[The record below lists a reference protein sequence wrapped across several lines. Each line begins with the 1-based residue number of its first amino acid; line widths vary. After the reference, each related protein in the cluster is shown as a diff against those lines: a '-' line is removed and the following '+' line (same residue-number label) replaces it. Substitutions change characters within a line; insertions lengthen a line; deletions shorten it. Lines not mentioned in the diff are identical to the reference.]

1 MKIFEGLILSL
12 FKLSFT
18 KQQYLFSCFI
28 IIFGLIFSTYQQF
41 SHEEKIESQI
51 QQALKTRLNF
61 ITNGIIERL
70 DHYALGVAS
79 LHSTILSHDPS
90 YITHKTIHTFSNAQ
104 NYPER
109 YKGARGFGL
118 IKPVTIQQESQFTEQ
133 ANQDRPDNKF
143 SIKSLTPHHKTRY
156 IIQYIFPES
165 VNNKAIGLDVGSEKN
180 RRVTLENAALNN
192 QTTLTAPITLVQA
205 TGKVEHG
212 FLLVKPVYHNN
223 SIPKSVKEIEDT
235 VYGWTYAPLLIGE
248 ILATVTQ
255 VGDDLLAISDTTDK
269 VPFYQA
275 QAENLTSMQYMAKTV
290 PIYGRTWEI
299 KLFSTEKF
307 LQNLNLPHQYLGL
320 MTGTIFTLVT
330 LLSYF
335 LLHLALQRKAQLAQY
350 QIDLAKAREEK
361 LTLTNSQLSTAVAN
375 KTDELIQANLLN
387 DSILKN
393 AAYAVIA
400 TDKTGIIQVFNP
412 AAEKLLGYRADE
424 LINTHSPAIFHL
436 EREVIAKSIEL
447 SKELNE
453 DITPGF
459 EVFVVKTKY
468 VEIDTNQW
476 TYVSKSGQHIQVR
489 LSVTSLA
496 NSTSESLGYLGIAYD
511 LTETLQHEHELKEAK
526 IKAEQA
532 SIAKSEFLA
541 NMSHELRTPLNGV
554 YGTIQLLKEQ
564 DFDAN
569 NKKLISTA
577 YHSTKSLITII
588 NDILDFSK
596 IEAGKLELENEVF
609 KLPVLMEQLNSELS
623 LLLQGKNINLSF
635 DNQVQDECWLGDI
648 VRIRQILINLISNAI
663 KFTEKGS
670 VSITASAEKH
680 NGVLFTIKDTGIGI
694 DQQTLKRL
702 FNRFE
707 QADSSTTRR
716 FGGTGLGFPISDKL
730 VKLMKGS
737 IDVESEINKG
747 TTIAVALPLT
757 AVTGDKS
764 TTVTLDTLYPDMHD
778 KTILIAEDN
787 KINQLVI
794 SKMMKPTNANIVMAN
809 DGVDAINKFH
819 ICAPDFI
826 FMDIQM
832 PEMDGLTA
840 CKKIKA
846 EAPEQPIIALT
857 ANALKSEQDLYRQ
870 YFDGYLSKP
879 LEKDKL
885 IKELNRLLRE

>member
-1 MKIFEGLILSL
+1 M
-12 FKLSFT
+12 
-18 KQQYLFSCFI
+18 
-28 IIFGLIFSTYQQF
+28 
-41 SHEEKIESQI
+41 
-51 QQALKTRLNF
+51 
-61 ITNGIIERL
+61 
-70 DHYALGVAS
+70 
-79 LHSTILSHDPS
+79 
-90 YITHKTIHTFSNAQ
+90 FSNAQ
-104 NYPER
+104 HYPER

-118 IKPVTIQQESQFTEQ
+118 IKPVLVANETQFIQRAT
-133 ANQDRPDNKF
+133 QDRPDKTF
-143 SIKSLTPHHKTRY
+143 TITTLTPHDKTRF

-165 VNNKAIGLDVGSEKN
+165 VNQKAIGLDVGSEKN

-192 QTTLTAPITLVQA
+192 QTSLTAPITLVQA
-205 TGKVEHG
+205 TGKIEHG
-212 FLLVKPVYHNN
+212 FLLVKPVFHNN
-223 SIPKSVKEIEDT
+223 GIPKSVKEIEDT

-275 QAENLTSMQYMAKTV
+275 QAENLTSMQYIAKTI
-290 PIYGRTWEI
+290 PIYGRSWEV
-299 KLFSTEKF
+299 KLFATESF
-307 LQNLNLPHQYLGL
+307 IYDLNLPFKYLGL
-320 MTGTIFTLVT
+320 MTGIIFTLVT

-335 LLHLALQRKAQLAQY
+335 LLHLTLQRKAQLAQY

-361 LTLTNSQLSTAVAN
+361 LTLTNSQLSAAVEN
-375 KTDELIQANLLN
+375 KTNELKEANLLN

-393 AAYAVIA
+393 SAYAVIA
-400 TDKTGIIQVFNP
+400 TDQTGIIQVFNP
-412 AAEKLLGYRADE
+412 AAEKLLGYGADE
-424 LINTHSPAIFHL
+424 LINKHSPAIFHL
-436 EREVIAKSIEL
+436 ESEVIAKSIEL

-453 DITPGF
+453 DISPGF
-459 EVFVVKTKY
+459 DVFVVKTKY
-468 VEIDTNQW
+468 VDIDTNQW

-496 NSTSESLGYLGIAYD
+496 NSTSEPLGYLGMAYD
-511 LTETLQHEHELKEAK
+511 LTDTLRHERELEKEK

-554 YGTIQLLKEQ
+554 YGTIQLLTEK
-564 DFDAN
+564 DFDADS
-569 NKKLISTA
+569 KKLISTA

-596 IEAGKLELENEVF
+596 IEASKLELESAPF

-623 LLLQGKNINLSF
+623 LLLQDKQIELSF
-635 DNQVQDECWLGDI
+635 INHVQYKFWLGDI

-663 KFTEKGS
+663 KFTEQGS
-670 VSITASAEKH
+670 VSVSASTDH
-680 NGVLFTIKDTGIGI
+680 LNGIVFIIKDTGIGI

-707 QADSSTTRR
+707 QADTSTTRR
-716 FGGTGLGFPISDKL
+716 FGGTGLGLVISEKL
-730 VKLMKGS
+730 VNLMNGS
-737 IDVESEINKG
+737 IDVQSELNKG
-747 TTIAVALPLT
+747 TVITVKLPLT
-757 AVTGDKS
+757 HITPDEE
-764 TTVTLDTLYPDMHD
+764 TLETHDFQYPDMTD

-787 KINQLVI
+787 KINQLII
-794 SKMMKPTNANIVMAN
+794 SKMMAPTNAHIVIAEN
-809 DGVDAINKFH
+809 GVEALEKFH
-819 ICAPDFI
+819 SGSPDFI

-846 EAPEQPIIALT
+846 NSPHQPIIALT
-857 ANALKSEQDLYRQ
+857 ANALKSEQDLYRR

-879 LEKDKL
+879 LEKDEL
-885 IKELNRLLRE
+885 IKELTRLIQ